1 MSQGSIIPAPGRY
14 DTDTDSKTTP
24 IPSLVGVPVAVQDNR
39 RSNATSFGPS
49 LRFDTTVLP
58 ESTYG
63 KAGAAAKP
71 FDADADVEASA
82 GAGAGAVIDTG
93 AGLKEK
99 DSFYKVT
106 YNWVPAPLVA
116 GAVLQSEDPMAEL
129 DEGPFDDDGPAKMA
143 RTATQDLM
151 RRPMQAASPRR
162 KIRK

>member
-1 MSQGSIIPAPGRY
+1 MP
-14 DTDTDSKTTP
+14 TP
-24 IPSLVGVPVAVQDNR
+24 KRNRNLTIGLTVILPPPLLLLLVGVPVAVQDNR
-39 RSNATSFGPS
+39 RSNATSFGPA

-63 KAGAAAKP
+63 KTGAAAKP
-71 FDADADVEASA
+71 FDADVDVEASA
-82 GAGAGAVIDTG
+82 GAGVVIDAG

-99 DSFYKVT
+99 DPFYKVS

-129 DEGPFDDDGPAKMA
+129 DARPADDGGCPEKMA

-151 RRPMQAASPRR
+151 RRPMQAAGSPRR
-162 KIRK
+162 KMRK